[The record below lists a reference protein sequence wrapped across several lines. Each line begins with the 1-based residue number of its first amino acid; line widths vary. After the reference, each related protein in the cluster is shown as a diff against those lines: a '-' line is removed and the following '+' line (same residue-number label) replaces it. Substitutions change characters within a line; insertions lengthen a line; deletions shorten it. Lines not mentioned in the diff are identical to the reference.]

1 MQLKTHCI
9 HHKLVLWQ
17 NSSRA
22 TDSFYSSQHLC
33 LQNANER
40 KNCLANHFSQEARH
54 GSMSMIR
61 RNKSSEIRDEHHMY
75 KFSFILQYK
84 KKPSDVSTFFLLPQ
98 ICLIKCSFWHLPSD
112 VSSMQLVKQSINNS
126 AQFVCTSLNIAYF
139 GFEKTTT

>member
-9 HHKLVLWQ
+9 HHKLLLWQ

-22 TDSFYSSQHLC
+22 TDNFYSSQHLC

-54 GSMSMIR
+54 GSSPWSEERLAKFGMNIACTNLASFC
-61 RNKSSEIRDEHHMY
+61 NK
-75 KFSFILQYK
+75 KNT
-84 KKPSDVSTFFLLPQ
+84 SDVSTFFLLPQ
-98 ICLIKCSFWHLPSD
+98 ICLIKGSFWHLPSD
-112 VSSMQLVKQSINNS
+112 ASSMQLVKRSINNS

>member
-9 HHKLVLWQ
+9 HHKLLLWQ

-22 TDSFYSSQHLC
+22 TDNFYSSQHLC

-54 GSMSMIR
+54 GSSPWWEER
-61 RNKSSEIRDEHHMY
+61 KLA
-75 KFSFILQYK
+75 KFAMNIACTNLASFCDK
-84 KKPSDVSTFFLLPQ
+84 KKTSDVSTFFLLPQ
-98 ICLIKCSFWHLPSD
+98 IWLIKGSFWHLPSD
-112 VSSMQLVKQSINNS
+112 ASSMQLVKQSINNS